1 MDFLHA
7 FRSASRRML
16 EQSEEKKIFGGR
28 LTIRVLRPEDLV
40 GLKVQAMVNDK
51 SRWTNDLADIEGIMA
66 LHTADLDWS
75 IIEEY
80 FALFGL
86 EDSRPGYEVIGQGT
100 YGVRWRGSIGRP

>member
-16 EQSEEKKIFGGR
+16 ERSEEKKIFGGR

-66 LHTADLDWS
+66 LHKAELDWS

-86 EDSRPGYEVIGQGT
+86 EEMGQELRRRYCGT
-100 YGVRWRGSIGRP
+100 